1 MKPVAET
8 TRMRTPRTTTGQRR
22 RLTHSL
28 SGFEASHIPDAVMGM
43 EQSNA
48 SKLSIAV
55 KLFANAIKFSLFV
68 LEDSSFLWKENE
80 IMRVRGVSLFFLL

>member
-1 MKPVAET
+1 MKPQAET

-28 SGFEASHIPDAVMGM
+28 SGFEASHIPDAVIGI

-48 SKLSIAV
+48 SKFSIAV
-55 KLFANAIKFSLFV
+55 KLFANAIKSSLLSLS
-68 LEDSSFLWKENE
+68 LEEEDLRVSFF
-80 IMRVRGVSLFFLL
+80 M

>member
-1 MKPVAET
+1 MKPQAET

-43 EQSNA
+43 EQSSA
-48 SKLSIAV
+48 KDKVRSGAV
-55 KLFANAIKFSLFV
+55 NP
-68 LEDSSFLWKENE
+68 
-80 IMRVRGVSLFFLL
+80 VRC